1 MLGVAVFC
9 VLVLG
14 YTYLG
19 YPMLIGLL
27 ARLRPRPTHL
37 IPGWEPTVTVCVA
50 AYNVALTLD
59 AKIASLLAQRYP
71 RDKLEI
77 LVYSDGSTD
86 GTDDLV
92 RLWAQRDPR
101 VRLLRGT
108 RRQGKPTGLNRMR
121 EAARGEVLLIT
132 DARQP
137 LAPGALR
144 ALLDVLADPGVGS
157 VVGMTGPIA
166 ALRKSDLGLLPADLI
181 LDDVWIPMRLRLRGR
196 KVLFAEDAIAYD
208 RAFEDDREFARKVRT
223 LAGNYQ
229 IFARMPALLSP
240 AANPSWFETV
250 SHKVMRLV
258 CPWALLT
265 LFLASAAGLAATDGA
280 VGWQLLFGAQIAFY
294 GAAIIG
300 RRAGKVAGVAR
311 TFLVLHVAALV
322 GLYRY
327 LTGQQKVTW

>member
-1 MLGVAVFC
+1 
-9 VLVLG
+9 
-14 YTYLG
+14 
-19 YPMLIGLL
+19 
-27 ARLRPRPTHL
+27 
-37 IPGWEPTVTVCVA
+37 VTVCVA

-144 ALLDVLADPGVGS
+144 ALLDVLADPGVGCVTGNLILRGDAGSGIYWRYENWIRRQEAGFRS